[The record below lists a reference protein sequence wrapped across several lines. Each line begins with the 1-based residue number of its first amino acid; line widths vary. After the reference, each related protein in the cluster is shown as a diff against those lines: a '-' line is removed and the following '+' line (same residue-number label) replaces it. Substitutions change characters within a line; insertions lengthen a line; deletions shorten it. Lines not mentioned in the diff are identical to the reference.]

1 MRWMENMF
9 AEFYKQGDMERTL
22 EIPISKFM
30 DRQLNTNQEKVY
42 LNYIKVIC
50 TPMLTTLMILISDD
64 DVNQQLFKEG
74 IEKNKRQLDSK
85 IDENSAKWKVKE

>member
-85 IDENSAKWKVKE
+85 IDENSAK